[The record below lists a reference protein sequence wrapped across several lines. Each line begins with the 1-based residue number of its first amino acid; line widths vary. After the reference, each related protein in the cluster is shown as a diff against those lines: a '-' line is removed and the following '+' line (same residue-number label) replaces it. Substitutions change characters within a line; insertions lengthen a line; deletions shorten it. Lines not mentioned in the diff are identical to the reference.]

1 MKHKKIYVGI
11 FIAAAVISPV
21 TFYNTAINSIKQK
34 IDFNNIKF

>member
-1 MKHKKIYVGI
+1 MKHKKIFAGT
-11 FIAAAVISPV
+11 FIIAAVILAV